1 MRTNFLLSSFS
12 LLFLLPPPPPPP
24 PPSPLLLLPLLI
36 SRSCFQLYYE
46 QSHCEETISPTA
58 FAKINVIAAF
68 FPTLLRTISQ
78 QEDKD
83 GN

>member
-12 LLFLLPPPPPPP
+12 LPFLLPLPPPP
-24 PPSPLLLLPLLI
+24 LLLLLLI